1 MKSNKLLIFCNLLYF
16 YNKLHWLLIIK
27 NYLTVNIVYSM
38 LVFIKITSKLKIIW
52 HRIVLICRYR
62 FIMEPPLF
70 LSQISGSKYIWGAR
84 FTTNRW
90 FLILAHCIERFQ
102 VRFHFFQKTTISG
115 ASLYCFFQS
124 PSPSTLRTLLDR
136 LRLLKG
142 TIIQSYLKSIPL
154 T

>member
-62 FIMEPPLF
+62 FIMELHSFLVKFLGLNIFEELVLLPIDDFWYWLIVSSAFRFAFTFSRRQQFLELLSIVSFNLHLHLLF
-70 LSQISGSKYIWGAR
+70 AL
-84 FTTNRW
+84 
-90 FLILAHCIERFQ
+90 C
-102 VRFHFFQKTTISG
+102 
-115 ASLYCFFQS
+115 
-124 PSPSTLRTLLDR
+124 
-136 LRLLKG
+136 
-142 TIIQSYLKSIPL
+142 
-154 T
+154 